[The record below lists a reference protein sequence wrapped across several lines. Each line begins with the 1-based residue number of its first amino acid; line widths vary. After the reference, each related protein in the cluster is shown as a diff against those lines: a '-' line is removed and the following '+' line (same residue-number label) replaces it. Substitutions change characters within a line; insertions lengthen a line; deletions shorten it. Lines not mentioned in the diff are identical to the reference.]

1 MGNSEL
7 YKAVLSLL
15 VKVSMAKIETYF
27 LKILDKQKKN
37 E

>member
-15 VKVSMAKIETYF
+15 VKVSMAIETYF
-27 LKILDKQKKN
+27 LKILDK
-37 E
+37 